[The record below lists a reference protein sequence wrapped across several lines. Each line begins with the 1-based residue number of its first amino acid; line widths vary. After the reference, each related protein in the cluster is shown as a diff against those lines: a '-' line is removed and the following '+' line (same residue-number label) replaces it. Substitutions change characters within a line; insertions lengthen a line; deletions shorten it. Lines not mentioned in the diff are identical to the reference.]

1 MPHHI
6 VSPFVPPKKY
16 GSKGGE
22 PWQLVARRVYYGLV
36 AWCFSPSFKPPCS
49 TGGVSGVDYDYN
61 GYNDAMAMTTA
72 MVMATTTAAKAGVT
86 SSACRPATRSG
97 IHVYFYFI
105 FSTHY
110 RRRARMMLVSFLVV
124 MQEVRPAR
132 LRLDCNVRR
141 GI

>member
-72 MVMATTTAAKAGVT
+72 MVMATTTAAKAGD
-86 SSACRPATRSG
+86 AKWHPRLFL
-97 IHVYFYFI
+97 FYF
-105 FSTHY
+105 FNPLSET
-110 RRRARMMLVSFLVV
+110 RAND
-124 MQEVRPAR
+124 AR
-132 LRLDCNVRR
+132 LLFSCNARSASRTSPIRL
-141 GI
+141 